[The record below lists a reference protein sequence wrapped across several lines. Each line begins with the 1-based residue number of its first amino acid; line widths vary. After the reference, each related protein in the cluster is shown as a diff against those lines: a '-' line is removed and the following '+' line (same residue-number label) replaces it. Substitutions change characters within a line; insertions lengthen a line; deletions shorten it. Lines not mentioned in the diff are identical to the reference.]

1 MERVDAMTFAKF
13 LHLFDTVILRDIN
26 DLWIVTDIYT
36 NGNVLLMNVYSTGSV
51 VVDPQTMVFKV

>member
-1 MERVDAMTFAKF
+1 MTFAKF